1 LQKNDHQEEQMP
13 VAVVTGSSTG
23 IGRETSLI
31 LAKEG
36 FRTYATMR
44 NLDKSSDIMSR
55 ATREDLALTV
65 LQMDVDDNKSVNDTI
80 ETIMKENDRI
90 DVVVN
95 NAGYALIGSFEE
107 STMQDARAQMET
119 NFFGTVRVIK
129 AILPIMRKQHRGTI
143 VNVTSMG
150 GRIAIPFDSFYHASK
165 FALEGLS
172 ESLQYEME
180 PFGVKVILIES
191 GAVKSDF
198 WKNLKSS
205 GNIEDS
211 PYRPV
216 LQKLTETF
224 EKMTQNAIPPEQVA
238 GVILKTLKSDNP
250 DFRNTAGEDA
260 KSILEV
266 RSKSSDAEFHTFMKK
281 QFGI

>member
-1 LQKNDHQEEQMP
+1 MP
-13 VAVVTGSSTG
+13 VAIVTGSSTG
-23 IGRETSLI
+23 IGFATSLT

-44 NLDKSSDIMSR
+44 NLNKSSDLTSR
-55 ATREDLALTV
+55 AIKEDLTLTA
-65 LQMDVDDNKSVNDTI
+65 LQMDVDDDKSVNDTI
-80 ETIMKENDRI
+80 EKIMNDSGRI

-95 NAGYALIGSFEE
+95 NAGYALIGAFEE
-107 STMQDARAQMET
+107 STIQDA
-119 NFFGTVRVIK
+119 K
-129 AILPIMRKQHRGTI
+129 SQHEI
-143 VNVTSMG
+143 
-150 GRIAIPFDSFYHASK
+150 
-165 FALEGLS
+165 
-172 ESLQYEME
+172 E
-180 PFGVKVILIES
+180 PFGVKVVLIEP

-216 LQKLTETF
+216 MQKLVGSF
-224 EKMTQNAIPPEQVA
+224 EKMTQNAISPEQVA
-238 GVILKTLKSDNP
+238 RVILHAVKSDSP
-250 DFRNTAGEDA
+250 DFRNIVGEDA

-266 RSKSSDAEFHTFMKK
+266 RSTNSDKEFQTFMKK

>member
-80 ETIMKENDRI
+80 ETIMKDNDRI

-95 NAGYALIGSFEE
+95 NAGYALIGAFEE
-107 STMQDARAQMET
+107 STMQNARAQMET

-180 PFGVKVILIES
+180 PFGVKVILIEP

-198 WKNLKSS
+198 WKNLKSF

>member
-1 LQKNDHQEEQMP
+1 MNDQQKQKA

-23 IGRETSLI
+23 IGLATSLA

-36 FRTYATMR
+36 FSTYATMR
-44 NLDKSSDIMSR
+44 NLDRSADITSK
-55 ATREDLALTV
+55 AAKEDLPLTV
-65 LQMDVDDNKSVNDTI
+65 LQMNVDDDKSVNDTI
-80 ETIMKENDRI
+80 EKIMNDKGRI

-95 NAGYALIGSFEE
+95 NAGYALVGAFEE
-107 STMQDARAQMET
+107 SSMRDGRAQMET

-129 AILPIMRKQHRGTI
+129 AVLPIMRKAHRGTI

-172 ESLQYEME
+172 ESLQYEIE
-180 PFGVKVILIES
+180 PFGVKVVLIEP

-198 WKNLKSS
+198 WKNLKLTD
-205 GNIEDS
+205 NIEDS
-211 PYRPV
+211 PYRQV
-216 LQKLTETF
+216 IQKLTESF

-238 GVILKTLKSDNP
+238 RIILKTVISDNP
-250 DFRNTAGEDA
+250 DFRNIVGEDA
-260 KSILEV
+260 KSILEA
-266 RSKSSDAEFHTFMKK
+266 RSNNSDKEFQTFMKK
-281 QFGI
+281 QFGF

>member
-80 ETIMKENDRI
+80 ETIMKDNDRI

-95 NAGYALIGSFEE
+95 NAGYALIGAFEE
-107 STMQDARAQMET
+107 STMQNARAQMET

-180 PFGVKVILIES
+180 PFGVKVILIEP